1 MFNVKKVTEDLV
13 EWIRNWFD
21 ENGKGCNA
29 VIGISG
35 GKDSSIVAGLCVK
48 ALGKDR
54 VIGVLM
60 PNGEQADIA
69 EELLEEAVEIASPKT
84 LLKVLPVTVNEQSVS
99 IGNVEITYPYV
110 RKMLLSSDKVAV
122 YINTCGIELEEWAL
136 KKESDPLEGYIADA
150 IKLAYLY
157 HQGKPFREKIKQ
169 DVFPDDGHLAALN
182 PGSLK
187 QWPISEQ
194 KKLFEMLGGEAEV
207 KEKIGVT
214 LAESFLM
221 HPTKITKYGHN
232 YRKD

>member
-1 MFNVKKVTEDLV
+1 MDDVILYNFQPSLEDLLKQLHF
-13 EWIRNWFD
+13 E
-21 ENGKGCNA
+21 A
-29 VIGISG
+29 
-35 GKDSSIVAGLCVK
+35 DS
-48 ALGKDR
+48 
-54 VIGVLM
+54 
-60 PNGEQADIA
+60 EQADIA

-84 LLKVLPVTVNEQSVS
+84 LLKVLPVTVNEQSIS

-110 RKMLLSSDKVAV
+110 RKMLLGSDKVAV
-122 YINTCGIELEEWAL
+122 YINTCGVELEEWAL

-182 PGSLK
+182 PGSLE

-221 HPTKITKYGHN
+221 HPTKSTSGVYFLSEVEYENCELCPRLTCPNRRAKYKGE
-232 YRKD
+232 

>member
-1 MFNVKKVTEDLV
+1 MDDVILYHFQPSLEDLLKQLHF
-13 EWIRNWFD
+13 E
-21 ENGKGCNA
+21 A
-29 VIGISG
+29 
-35 GKDSSIVAGLCVK
+35 DS
-48 ALGKDR
+48 
-54 VIGVLM
+54 
-60 PNGEQADIA
+60 EQADIV

-84 LLKVLPVTVNEQSVS
+84 LLKVLPVTVNEQSIS

-110 RKMLLSSDKVAV
+110 RKMLLGSDKVAV
-122 YINTCGIELEEWAL
+122 YINTCGVELEEWAL

-182 PGSLK
+182 PGSLE

-221 HPTKITKYGHN
+221 HPTKSTSGVYFLSEVEYENCELCPRLTCPNRRAKYKGE
-232 YRKD
+232 